1 MGLLRKVY
9 ASTFGAYYLSSL
21 LSKELKDG
29 WRVLDAGC
37 GRFSALFGVERRKK
51 MYTVGL
57 DFYEPYILKC
67 KELSIHNEY
76 VLGDVR
82 GLLSIFGPK
91 SFDCVMATGVLE
103 HLSKDDG
110 IMLIEQMER
119 VATRKIILTTPNG
132 FLPTYAGPKDNPT
145 ETHLSGWTAKE
156 LRKLGFEV
164 YGLNSFKGL
173 WKIDNGQAVVRFRPR
188 RLFLKLTLMTG
199 ALFYHIPS
207 LAFQLFF
214 IKILKAESKDS

>member
-1 MGLLRKVY
+1 
-9 ASTFGAYYLSSL
+9 
-21 LSKELKDG
+21 
-29 WRVLDAGC
+29 
-37 GRFSALFGVERRKK
+37 

-57 DFYEPYILKC
+57 DFYEPYILKS

-91 SFDCVMATGVLE
+91 SFDCVMATEVLE

-110 IMLIEQMER
+110 TMLIEQMEQ

-164 YGLNSFKGL
+164 YGLNGFKGL

-188 RLFLKLTLMTG
+188 RLFLRLTQMTG

-214 IKILKAESKDS
+214 IKNLKAESKDS